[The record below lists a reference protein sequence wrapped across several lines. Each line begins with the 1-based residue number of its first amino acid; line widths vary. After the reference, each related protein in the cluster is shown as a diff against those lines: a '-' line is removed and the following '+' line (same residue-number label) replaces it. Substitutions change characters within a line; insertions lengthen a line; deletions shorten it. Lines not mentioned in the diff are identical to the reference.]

1 MIMEYFRKI
10 CLFKTNVVNLKSND
24 IIMTKLVSNSDIKI
38 DKAIKSYV
46 SDVEKDF
53 YIFQESASTYKNFL
67 SNKMLIVHS
76 IRRGLPFQIYDLI
89 KERTPFKEEDWAD
102 FLGISI
108 RTLQRNKIKKDFVFD
123 SIQTEKIVE
132 LAEVT
137 MLGKDVFDSKEQ
149 FYLWLNT
156 PSFALGSLKPFDL
169 LKDSYGKE
177 MVMNELNKI
186 QYGVFV

>member
-1 MIMEYFRKI
+1 MMKYFNKI
-10 CLFKTNVVNLKSND
+10 CLFKTNVVFLKSND
-24 IIMTKLVSNSDIKI
+24 NIMTKLVSNSDLKI

-46 SDVEKDF
+46 TIVGKELDMV
-53 YIFQESASTYKNFL
+53 QESASTYKNFL

-76 IRRGLPFQIYDLI
+76 IRRGFPYEIYDLI

-102 FLGISI
+102 FLGVST

-137 MLGKDVFDSKEQ
+137 MLGKEVFDSKEQ